1 VTRPIANNDGVKQ
14 VSSVVDGRLTIYEGE
29 SWQPRFWNGID
40 LGATLPGYA
49 PGDLAPTKE
58 DYLRWFP
65 QMEEMNVDVLRVYT
79 ILPPHFYEALEEFNS
94 TRADPLWLIQ
104 GVWSPEEEL
113 TGEDEL
119 GRDAYTPEITE
130 KFENEISDAVH
141 VVHGDANLPETFG
154 HASGEFE
161 TDVSRYMLGWMVG
174 TEWYPYA
181 VKVTDEANRDTPL
194 YYGEYF
200 RATKEA
206 TPFESWLA
214 QMLDALAKKEME
226 YGWQHPV
233 ALTNWPTTDP
243 LSHPN
248 EPNGQEDL
256 VSVDPMHLTP
266 TSAWSAGYYASY
278 HIYPAYPDFLRY
290 EERYQ
295 TYRDAKGEIN
305 PYAGYLNEMRAHHEG
320 VPLVISEFGVP
331 SSRAMARRG
340 PLERTQGF
348 YTEEEQG
355 EVDADLLESIRSE
368 GYDGGIL
375 FAWQDEWFKTTWN
388 TTDLETPS
396 KRRIK
401 WRNRLTPE
409 ENFGVIAAEP
419 GESVEEM
426 ILLDGKTEDWER
438 REAESSREYPDF
450 DLSVTHDEANLYILA
465 RKKEACGTSPRK
477 SSTSGSAHCRAAAA
491 RRTRLRA

>member
-1 VTRPIANNDGVKQ
+1 
-14 VSSVVDGRLTIYEGE
+14 
-29 SWQPRFWNGID
+29 
-40 LGATLPGYA
+40 
-49 PGDLAPTKE
+49 
-58 DYLRWFP
+58 
-65 QMEEMNVDVLRVYT
+65 
-79 ILPPHFYEALEEFNS
+79 
-94 TRADPLWLIQ
+94 
-104 GVWSPEEEL
+104 
-113 TGEDEL
+113 
-119 GRDAYTPEITE
+119 
-130 KFENEISDAVH
+130 
-141 VVHGDANLPETFG
+141 VHGDANLPETFG

-200 RATKEA
+200 HATKEA

-214 QMLDALAKKEME
+214 QMLDGLAKKEME

-295 TYRDAKGEIN
+295 TYRDAKDEIN

-320 VPLVISEFGVP
+320 VQLVISEFGVP

-340 PLERTQGF
+340 PLERNQG
-348 YTEEEQG
+348 
-355 EVDADLLESIRSE
+355 SIRKRSR
-368 GYDGGIL
+368 
-375 FAWQDEWFKTTWN
+375 ARSTRTCWRASAAKATTGASCS
-388 TTDLETPS
+388 LG
-396 KRRIK
+396 R
-401 WRNRLTPE
+401 
-409 ENFGVIAAEP
+409 
-419 GESVEEM
+419 
-426 ILLDGKTEDWER
+426 
-438 REAESSREYPDF
+438 
-450 DLSVTHDEANLYILA
+450 
-465 RKKEACGTSPRK
+465 
-477 SSTSGSAHCRAAAA
+477 TSGSRPPGTPPIWRHRQNAG
-491 RRTRLRA
+491 

>member
-79 ILPPHFYEALEEFNS
+79 VLPPHFYEALEEFNS
-94 TRADPLWLIQ
+94 TREDPLWLIQ

-206 TPFESWLA
+206 TPFES
-214 QMLDALAKKEME
+214 
-226 YGWQHPV
+226 
-233 ALTNWPTTDP
+233 
-243 LSHPN
+243 
-248 EPNGQEDL
+248 
-256 VSVDPMHLTP
+256 
-266 TSAWSAGYYASY
+266 
-278 HIYPAYPDFLRY
+278 
-290 EERYQ
+290 
-295 TYRDAKGEIN
+295 
-305 PYAGYLNEMRAHHEG
+305 
-320 VPLVISEFGVP
+320 
-331 SSRAMARRG
+331 
-340 PLERTQGF
+340 
-348 YTEEEQG
+348 
-355 EVDADLLESIRSE
+355 
-368 GYDGGIL
+368 
-375 FAWQDEWFKTTWN
+375 
-388 TTDLETPS
+388 
-396 KRRIK
+396 
-401 WRNRLTPE
+401 
-409 ENFGVIAAEP
+409 
-419 GESVEEM
+419 
-426 ILLDGKTEDWER
+426 
-438 REAESSREYPDF
+438 
-450 DLSVTHDEANLYILA
+450 
-465 RKKEACGTSPRK
+465 
-477 SSTSGSAHCRAAAA
+477 
-491 RRTRLRA
+491 